1 MTAPYGRG
9 SEGGQ
14 KRPPLTCLRVTKAVF
29 KSSPRLVVTPLQLR
43 IQLTAMNQL
52 MLEIKPSAKT
62 QYSEHEAAQELGVSV
77 DQLRTLIRSHIV
89 ETDED
94 LNNVS
99 IASFHPSDLLVL
111 KLLNGPKSSP
121 TPQD

>member
-9 SEGGQ
+9 SET
-14 KRPPLTCLRVTKAVF
+14 PHLRVTKAAF
-29 KSSPRLVVTPLQLR
+29 KSSPRLVEAYLQLR
-43 IQLTAMNQL
+43 IQIAAMNQ
-52 MLEIKPSAKT
+52 
-62 QYSEHEAAQELGVSV
+62 
-77 DQLRTLIRSHIV
+77 LIRSHIV

-111 KLLNGPKSSP
+111 KLLNGPKAIP